1 MLPGGELDV
10 VSPILKGNGPSLAPT
25 KEIWKAAE
33 RLVSCFTGTVEGIPA
48 ATVFPL
54 IEDQKIHERLL
65 SNLSHKKGKAGIGVL
80 SLMLQRATRKRRRDY
95 NPDSPCGVPPPPTTG
110 SGVGGSQSSSTAW
123 FTSVRAPGPME

>member
-80 SLMLQRATRKRRRDY
+80 SLMLQRATWKRRR
-95 NPDSPCGVPPPPTTG
+95 NSIPDSPCGVLPPRQLAVAWVAARAAALP
-110 SGVGGSQSSSTAW
+110 GSQ
-123 FTSVRAPGPME
+123 V